1 MSLLKSLFKSKENT
15 PDNVKSFN
23 WHELS
28 DKNTL
33 TDLSESSNKKKIVIF
48 KHSTRCG
55 ISRMVLKSFEKK
67 WADNQNVD
75 FYYLDLL
82 NHRDI
87 SNALAD
93 IFEVIHQS
101 PQIIVLEKGTLKA
114 HASHYDILN
123 IEL

>member
-1 MSLLKSLFKSKENT
+1 
-15 PDNVKSFN
+15 
-23 WHELS
+23 
-28 DKNTL
+28 
-33 TDLSESSNKKKIVIF
+33 
-48 KHSTRCG
+48 
-55 ISRMVLKSFEKK
+55 MVLKSFEKK